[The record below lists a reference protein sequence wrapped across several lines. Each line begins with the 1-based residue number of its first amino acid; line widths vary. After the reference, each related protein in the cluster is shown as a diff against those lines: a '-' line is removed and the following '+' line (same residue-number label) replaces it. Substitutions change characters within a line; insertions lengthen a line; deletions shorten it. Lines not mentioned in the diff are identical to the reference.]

1 MQMLTYKG
9 SLSINFKIL
18 EDIFDQYYWFVV
30 VQGATTGWLSGIAP
44 RTMIPIGKLRQFPYE
59 MI

>member
-1 MQMLTYKG
+1 MQMLTFKIYQ
-9 SLSINFKIL
+9 SLNFKIL
-18 EDIFDQYYWFVV
+18 EDIFDQYFRFVV

-44 RTMIPIGKLRQFPYE
+44 RTRIPIGKLRQFPYE